1 MKLREQMPE
10 LDGAVEWLNG
20 EVHKD
25 ELIGD
30 KPTLNSFL
38 VY

>member
-1 MKLREQMPE
+1 MKLRQQMPE
-10 LDGAVEWLNG
+10 LDGAVTWLNG

-30 KPTLNSFL
+30 KPTLIHFWSS
-38 VY
+38 